1 MANGLSVALLRSVSP
16 PALYAESSLS
26 ATMIDVIRIAL
37 IEGFEAKAISHQLR
51 LGEQVFWFPQLHAEV
66 DLRSNFASFYAVE
79 HNPDSQIPAAVF
91 ELVLRSGGD
100 KQQVACLE

>member
-1 MANGLSVALLRSVSP
+1 VRCCGGVGTLAHANAIGSMSVMGMLR
-16 PALYAESSLS
+16 
-26 ATMIDVIRIAL
+26 R
-37 IEGFEAKAISHQLR
+37 LR
-51 LGEQVFWFPQLHAEV
+51 LDEQVFWFRQLRAEF

-91 ELVLRSGGD
+91 ELVLRSCGD